1 MNKITVVN
9 IVRGSGGVPRSF
21 VQDCLS
27 SKRVFTRKKST
38 ENWLIFRAD
47 VFTKVFS
54 EVYGCEGFSIMKV
67 EFKVV
72 LVCWF
77 LILSIFI
84 FDQGEHNE
92 KTV

>member
-1 MNKITVVN
+1 MSELQESLYEKKINRKMVN
-9 IVRGSGGVPRSF
+9 FSSGRIHI
-21 VQDCLS
+21 
-27 SKRVFTRKKST
+27 
-38 ENWLIFRAD
+38 N
-47 VFTKVFS
+47 VFS
-54 EVYGCEGFSIMKV
+54 EVYRCEGFRIMKV